1 MNERRTTNILLL
13 IIVVPLVFYLLKTL
27 SFIFIPLV
35 AAMFI
40 ALLFLPLMR
49 WLKRKGI
56 PKVLSILIVILIIAA
71 LFKITGELIQL
82 SSREILATNNDFF
95 DKAKFK
101 LTELLFNIE
110 AFFGIQFLHEEDVL
124 GSLIQRDTI
133 IRNFVPTVGLLSQT
147 VSRTLT
153 MLFFVILLLAGSVD
167 MQKLLSNTILKHH
180 FASVKT
186 FMKIEKDLIKFI
198 KVKFFVS
205 FLTGVGIGIACWG
218 FGISFPIFWGLFAFA
233 INFLQMVGSIITV
246 LLLAVFAFVE
256 VESLSIIFLFTLTTT
271 GVQAVFGGIL
281 EPILMGKSFSINI
294 VTILVM
300 LMLWGY
306 IWGIPGLIM
315 SIPITVLLKI
325 LAEQFDSTRV
335 VADLLTGEDSSV
347 SK

>member
-186 FMKIEKDLIKFI
+186 FMKIEKDTAAI
-198 KVKFFVS
+198 VTV
-205 FLTGVGIGIACWG
+205 FLTNVKNLC
-218 FGISFPIFWGLFAFA
+218 SFKMLEA
-233 INFLQMVGSIITV
+233 ITIVII
-246 LLLAVFAFVE
+246 
-256 VESLSIIFLFTLTTT
+256 
-271 GVQAVFGGIL
+271 
-281 EPILMGKSFSINI
+281 
-294 VTILVM
+294 
-300 LMLWGY
+300 
-306 IWGIPGLIM
+306 
-315 SIPITVLLKI
+315 
-325 LAEQFDSTRV
+325 
-335 VADLLTGEDSSV
+335 
-347 SK
+347 